1 MQACRR
7 YAYLETYSVQPT
19 GTMPWDLMPVH
30 CGVDFLC
37 DAAGGV
43 LQLPSITQL
52 DKAGRSGLKKAIY
65 ELGGRQAVAEHYS
78 LECQL

>member
-1 MQACRR
+1 M
-7 YAYLETYSVQPT
+7 
-19 GTMPWDLMPVH
+19 H

>member
-1 MQACRR
+1 M
-7 YAYLETYSVQPT
+7 
-19 GTMPWDLMPVH
+19 LMH
-30 CGVDFLC
+30 CSVDFLL
-37 DAAGGV
+37 DTAGGV
-43 LQLPSITQL
+43 LQLPSISEL

>member
-1 MQACRR
+1 
-7 YAYLETYSVQPT
+7 
-19 GTMPWDLMPVH
+19 MPVDSS
-30 CGVDFLC
+30 VDFLRG
-37 DAAGGV
+37 AVGGL
-43 LQLPSITQL
+43 LQLPSISEL